1 MEGELLHADMRTA
14 MEGLADVQQH
24 QEHLEEEQKHTR
36 DRLDTAFIEL
46 NKRRDLH
53 ACRGL
58 KDVGKKTIEMKRK
71 VGDAY
76 DRVSSHRD
84 QCRRAIKELVSAEE
98 ELNDSLAHLG
108 QLMKDT
114 LGATLALSCAVPDR
128 ESNEFRCLQE
138 ELDMIEEFQ
147 WRGPS
152 WGTTEITLGEREG

>member
-1 MEGELLHADMRTA
+1 
-14 MEGLADVQQH
+14 
-24 QEHLEEEQKHTR
+24 
-36 DRLDTAFIEL
+36 
-46 NKRRDLH
+46 
-53 ACRGL
+53 
-58 KDVGKKTIEMKRK
+58 MKRK

-114 LGATLALSCAVPDR
+114 LGATLAPIVCAVPDR

-152 WGTTEITLGEREG
+152 WGTTEITLGETGRVINACMRGASEQVWVPRLLIPTALSVTP